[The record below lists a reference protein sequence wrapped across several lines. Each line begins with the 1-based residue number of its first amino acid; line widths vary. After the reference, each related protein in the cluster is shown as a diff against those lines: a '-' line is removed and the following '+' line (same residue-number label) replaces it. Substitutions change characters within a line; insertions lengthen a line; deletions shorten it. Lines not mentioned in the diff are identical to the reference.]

1 MNTPVTP
8 NAPSMPSPTALK
20 KSLDA
25 IRKRETERIHQK
37 LKELAEAEMAG
48 TISEERQLEVA
59 NKAMSMNAKRKRASN
74 LKKKG
79 LSITEILSN
88 TEISDVMSLPESAI
102 RNLLKPYE
110 PKPHLTQRIEGL
122 ETVRS
127 ELSKNDHPAGRGRQR
142 NGGK

>member
-8 NAPSMPSPTALK
+8 NTPSIPSPTALK

-25 IRKRETERIHQK
+25 INKRETERINQK
-37 LKELAEAEMAG
+37 LKELAEAETAG

-59 NKAMSMNAKRKRASN
+59 DKAMSMNAKRKRASN

-79 LSITEILSN
+79 LSN
-88 TEISDVMSLPESAI
+88 TEISEVMRLPESAI

-122 ETVRS
+122 ESVRS
-127 ELSKNDHPAGRGRQR
+127 ELSKKDHPAGRGRQR